1 MATFT
6 YESLKNKLV
15 SPTVKG
21 NLELLDDGAIIKI
34 AADDDLQ
41 LTHSG
46 SAGDITCGTGTLD
59 INTARLDIKDEAG
72 SETMASFISDGAVT
86 LNHDNSARIATTS
99 AGASVTGTLS
109 VSGTSAF
116 TGAVTGTNGF
126 VSSNTSYLSS
136 EIDQSSGNFTIDCAG
151 DIVLDADGGDVL
163 LRDNGINFGGFT
175 SNGNLIIK
183 SGSSPTTA
191 ATFSGANVTFSGTV
205 STSSNLS
212 VTGTITA
219 SSNITSSGTVT
230 GAEVTATSDVALK
243 ENITTI
249 SDALATVDKLR
260 GVDFTWKD
268 GGKNGTGL
276 IAQEV
281 ESVVPEAVLDVT
293 TNDETTKTIA
303 YGNLTGVL
311 VEAIKDLK
319 KKVEALEAK

>member
-99 AGASVTGTLS
+99 AGAAVTGTLS

-126 VSSNTSYLSS
+126 ISSNTSYLSS
-136 EIDQSSGNFTIDCAG
+136 EIDQSSGDFTIDCAA
-151 DIVLDADGGDVL
+151 DITLSADGGDIFL
-163 LRDNGINFGGFT
+163 KDGSTLFGTLNSGGG
-175 SNGNLIIK
+175 SNLNIK
-183 SGSSPTTA
+183 SGSTQALGFSGA
-191 ATFSGANVTFSGTV
+191 NATFSGNAHVAGLLTV
-205 STSSNLS
+205 A
-212 VTGTITA
+212 GTITG
-219 SSNITSSGTVT
+219 SSNITASGTVT

>member
-41 LTHSG
+41 ITHSG

-151 DIVLDADGGDVL
+151 DINLDADGGNVYLKDNNGVYARFFNNSSNL
-163 LRDNGINFGGFT
+163 LIQSGGIT
-175 SNGNLIIK
+175 CV
-183 SGSSPTTA
+183 
-191 ATFSGANVTFSGTV
+191 TFSGANSTFSGTV
-205 STSSNLS
+205 ATGSNLA

>member
-126 VSSNTSYLSS
+126 ISSNTSYLSS
-136 EIDQSSGNFTIDCAG
+136 EIDQSSGNFTIDSAG
-151 DIVLDADGGDVL
+151 DIILDAGGNEITFKD
-163 LRDNGINFGGFT
+163 DNTTFGGIINN
-175 SNGNLIIK
+175 SGQVNLF
-183 SGSSPTTA
+183 SGSS
-191 ATFSGANVTFSGTV
+191 SSSSLIRV
-205 STSSNLS
+205 SNC
-212 VTGTITA
+212 
-219 SSNITSSGTVT
+219 
-230 GAEVTATSDVALK
+230 
-243 ENITTI
+243 
-249 SDALATVDKLR
+249 
-260 GVDFTWKD
+260 
-268 GGKNGTGL
+268 
-276 IAQEV
+276 
-281 ESVVPEAVLDVT
+281 
-293 TNDETTKTIA
+293 
-303 YGNLTGVL
+303 
-311 VEAIKDLK
+311 DL
-319 KKVEALEAK
+319 

>member
-151 DIVLDADGGDVL
+151 DIVLDADGGDIF
-163 LRDNGINFGGFT
+163 LRDGSSTIFGSLT
-175 SNGNLIIK
+175 SNGSSLIIK
-183 SGSSPTTA
+183 SGTTTA
-191 ATFSGANVTFSGTV
+191 ATFSGANVSFSGTV

>member
-126 VSSNTSYLSS
+126 ISSNTSYLSS
-136 EIDQSSGNFTIDCAG
+136 EIDQSSGNFTVDVAGNIILDTNDG
-151 DIVLDADGGDVL
+151 DIQLKVGATQYGSL
-163 LRDNGINFGGFT
+163 
-175 SNGNLIIK
+175 SNSSGNLTIK
-183 SGSSPTTA
+183 SGTSNFLTA
-191 ATFSGANVTFSGTV
+191 NGANVTFAGTLASGAI
-205 STSSNLS
+205 TSS
-212 VTGTITA
+212 GAITA
-219 SSNITSSGTVT
+219 SGNITSSGTVT

>member
-126 VSSNTSYLSS
+126 ISSNTSYLSS

-151 DIVLDADGGDVL
+151 EIDLNADGAFINLKDASTTYGRL
-163 LRDNGINFGGFT
+163 FNNG
-175 SNGNLIIK
+175 GNLLIT
-183 SGSSPTTA
+183 SGTTTA
-191 ATFSGANVTFSGTV
+191 ATFNGANVTFAGTLASGAI
-205 STSSNLS
+205 STGS
-212 VTGTITA
+212 TITA
-219 SSNITSSGTVT
+219 TGNITSSGTVT

>member
-59 INTARLDIKDEAG
+59 INAARLDIKDEAG

-126 VSSNTSYLSS
+126 ISSNTSYLSS
-136 EIDQSSGNFTIDCAG
+136 EIDQSSGNFTIDSAA
-151 DIVLDADGGDVL
+151 DIILDAGGTNVTLKDDGTTYGQL
-163 LRDNGINFGGFT
+163 TNN
-175 SNGNLIIK
+175 SGNLIIK
-183 SGSSPTTA
+183 SGSTTA
-191 ATFSGANVTFSGTV
+191 ATFSGANVTFAGTLASGAI
-205 STSSNLS
+205 STGS
-212 VTGTITA
+212 TITA
-219 SSNITSSGTVT
+219 TGNITSSGTVT

>member
-1 MATFT
+1 
-6 YESLKNKLV
+6 
-15 SPTVKG
+15 
-21 NLELLDDGAIIKI
+21 
-34 AADDDLQ
+34 
-41 LTHSG
+41 
-46 SAGDITCGTGTLD
+46 
-59 INTARLDIKDEAG
+59 
-72 SETMASFISDGAVT
+72 
-86 LNHDNSARIATTS
+86 
-99 AGASVTGTLS
+99 
-109 VSGTSAF
+109 
-116 TGAVTGTNGF
+116 VTGTNGF
-126 VSSNTSYLSS
+126 ISSNTSYLSS
-136 EIDQSSGNFTIDCAG
+136 EIDQSSGNFTIDSAA
-151 DIVLDADGGDVL
+151 DIILDAGGTNVTLKDDGTTYGQL
-163 LRDNGINFGGFT
+163 TNN
-175 SNGNLIIK
+175 SGNLIIK
-183 SGSSPTTA
+183 SGSTTA
-191 ATFSGANVTFSGTV
+191 ATFSGANVTFAGTLASGAI
-205 STSSNLS
+205 STGS
-212 VTGTITA
+212 TITA
-219 SSNITSSGTVT
+219 TGNITSSGTVT